1 MCVSGNS
8 DIQWCFSQVKGT
20 LDDDVTEG
28 EFLSSD
34 HHDQLEGFTFF
45 FYMHFSILLTFYLA
59 NIAYLSIFDETGY
72 EFLSTDDHDRLALG
86 SFSNILSTP
95 FNQSRAHTPTER
107 FLLEMYRS
115 FQKISVLPQFY
126 LVNVANFAIFICHH
140 QLRALPL
147 LHYFWNEVILITYH
161 NYFVHLFGGHHLYSG
176 HS

>member
-1 MCVSGNS
+1 M
-8 DIQWCFSQVKGT
+8 KGT

-45 FYMHFSILLTFYLA
+45 FYVHFSILLTFYLA

-95 FNQSRAHTPTER
+95 FNQAPAHAPTE
-107 FLLEMYRS
+107 
-115 FQKISVLPQFY
+115 
-126 LVNVANFAIFICHH
+126 
-140 QLRALPL
+140 
-147 LHYFWNEVILITYH
+147 
-161 NYFVHLFGGHHLYSG
+161 
-176 HS
+176 